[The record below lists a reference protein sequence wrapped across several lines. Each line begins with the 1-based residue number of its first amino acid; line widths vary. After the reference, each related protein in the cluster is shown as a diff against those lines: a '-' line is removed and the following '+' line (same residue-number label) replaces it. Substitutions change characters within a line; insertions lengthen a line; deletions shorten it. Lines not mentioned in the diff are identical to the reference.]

1 MHPLGAP
8 DAGNLYD
15 ATTPLRLETGEVVQ
29 RWHRQSGHPRKC
41 LLLHGNPGSLLDWEP
56 MLPALSQIA
65 DVAAIDLP
73 GFGRSSRSGSGYEA
87 ICLDRLADAA
97 VAVADAL
104 GWNEPC
110 FVVGH
115 SHGGG
120 VAQCMAA
127 RHPNRVAGIVLLGTL
142 GYPAHGAYR
151 QLALPGAAT
160 LMRGVG
166 WLLQWPALR
175 PVLGWLFRGAFKDAF
190 SPEPVSRTKL
200 ARDIEHFSSRPEVLV
215 SMVHV
220 ALGKPCDQLLAL
232 APRIRCPVL
241 VLHGRDDRLGPLAG
255 AERVHEHIRGSGGD
269 SELEV
274 IAGAGHMFIDF
285 QAPEIVAKMA
295 QFLDR
300 TVPVI

>member
-1 MHPLGAP
+1 MHPFGAP

-29 RWHRQSGHPRKC
+29 RWHRLSGHPRKC
-41 LLLHGNPGSLLDWEP
+41 LLLHGNPGSLLDWGP
-56 MLPALSQIA
+56 MLPGLSQFA

-73 GFGRSSRSGSGYEA
+73 GFGRSSRAGSGCEA
-87 ICLDRLADAA
+87 LALDRLADAA
-97 VAVADAL
+97 VAVLDAL
-104 GWNEPC
+104 GWSEPC

-120 VAQCMAA
+120 VAQCLAA
-127 RHPNRVAGIVLLGTL
+127 RHPDRVAGIVLIATL

-166 WLLQWPALR
+166 WLLQWAALR
-175 PVLGWLFRGAFKDAF
+175 PLLGWLFQGAFKDAF
-190 SPEPVSRTKL
+190 APEPCSRTRF

-220 ALGKPCDQLLAL
+220 ARGKPCDQLFELT
-232 APRIRCPVL
+232 PRIRCPVL
-241 VLHGRDDRLGPLAG
+241 VLHGQDDRLVPVAG
-255 AERVHEHIRGSGGD
+255 ADRVHEHIVASGGA
-269 SELEV
+269 SELE
-274 IAGAGHMFIDF
+274 IFEGAGHMLIDF
-285 QAPEIVAKMA
+285 QAAQVVAKVSE
-295 QFLDR
+295 FLDR
-300 TVPVI
+300 TVPAT